1 MPDWLY
7 DVDTSTMVII
17 VSAFFVTA
25 TWLGTLFIRPFV
37 RTFVRRQPGANDLV
51 AYLLGAHGVY
61 FGILLGLLSVEAYGN
76 FTSAENLVE
85 EEASELASL
94 YRDSSAYPP
103 PIRDELT
110 KILREYARFII
121 EDAWPQQQKGILP
134 KEGVGFINRY
144 QDTLMSFEPKTKA
157 QEILHAETLRS
168 FNSMVKARRERI
180 DAIESEIPAILW
192 YVVYLGAGVN
202 LLLIWLLDMRLVTQ
216 LFLGGIITFFL
227 AALIALVGAMDKP
240 FRGEV
245 SVSSDPYKDV
255 YEQLMK
261 PPLRP
266 SVIPTTSTP

>member
-1 MPDWLY
+1 MPNWLY
-7 DVDTSTMVII
+7 DVDTWTMVFV
-17 VSAFFVTA
+17 VSAFFVVL

-51 AYLLGAHGVY
+51 GYLLGAHGVY
-61 FGILLGLLSVEAYGN
+61 FGILLGLLSVEAYSN
-76 FTSAENLVE
+76 FTSSEDLVE

-110 KILREYARFII
+110 KILGEYTRFII
-121 EDAWPQQQKGILP
+121 DEAWPQQQKGLLP
-134 KEGVGFINRY
+134 KEGVAFINRY
-144 QDTLMSFEPKTKA
+144 QDTLISFEPKTKA
-157 QEILHAETLRS
+157 QEILHAETLRA
-168 FNSMVKARRERI
+168 FNEMVTARRKRI
-180 DAIESEIPAILW
+180 DAIEAEIPDILW
-192 YVVYLGAGVN
+192 YVVYLGAGIN
-202 LLLIWLLDMRLVTQ
+202 LLLIWLLDMRLVTH
-216 LFLGGIITFFL
+216 LFLGGIISFFL

-245 SVSSDPYKDV
+245 SVSSDPYKDI

-266 SVIPTTSTP
+266 SVIPTTATP

>member
-1 MPDWLY
+1 MPNWLY
-7 DVDTSTMVII
+7 DVSTWTMVFV
-17 VSAFFVTA
+17 VSAFFVA
-25 TWLGTLFIRPFV
+25 VTWLGTLFIRPFV

-76 FTSAENLVE
+76 FTSCDDLVE
-85 EEASELASL
+85 EEATRLAAL

-103 PIRDELT
+103 PIREDLT
-110 KILREYARFII
+110 AILREYTRFII
-121 EDAWPQQQKGILP
+121 DEAWPKQQKGLVP
-134 KEGVGFINRY
+134 SEGVTFINRY

-157 QEILHAETLRS
+157 QEILHTETLRL
-168 FNSMVKARRERI
+168 FNSLVEARRKRI
-180 DAIESEIPAILW
+180 DAITEEIPDILW
-192 YVVYLGAGVN
+192 YVVYIGAAVN
-202 LLLIWLLDMRLVTQ
+202 LLLIWLLDMRLITQ
-216 LFLGGIITFFL
+216 LFLGGVISFFL

-255 YEQLMK
+255 YDQLMK

-266 SVIPTTSTP
+266 SVIPTSATP